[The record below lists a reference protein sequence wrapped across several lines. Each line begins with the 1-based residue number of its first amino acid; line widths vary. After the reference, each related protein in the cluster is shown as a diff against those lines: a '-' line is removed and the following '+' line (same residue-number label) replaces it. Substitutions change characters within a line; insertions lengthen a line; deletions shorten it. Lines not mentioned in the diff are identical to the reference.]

1 MKKSAKI
8 YSWIIL
14 SIFVQIVI
22 LFYFNNFYFKNGI
35 DITSTN
41 IDVVD
46 TPKEDKSITIPQ
58 GATDIKV
65 SYDGTFVSYYLNDN
79 IVVYDAVNKKQLKTL
94 SAPQNKEFTFYKWLP
109 DKNMVIY
116 AVCPKDNMSGELKIF
131 TYDFDIQEDP
141 LRDYTGITT
150 LPRGSRI
157 ESVELSPQTN
167 VVYIK
172 IKTSSTKA
180 SVFKFDVMNNQSYVM
195 TTDISTV
202 IKQANYV
209 EKIVYQDSKGKV
221 FIREGGTGKTKQLS
235 LKNKAALLSID
246 LEDKVYV
253 GELSNNGLVEKV
265 YYGGIGTEFKNWDSI
280 SLKKPVKPEDIFVTG
295 NGAVYE
301 VDEASNT
308 MYAITNSKDIKYK
321 GKLITVLNDYIVSLD
336 GDKLKLEAFDT
347 DSIKN

>member
-1 MKKSAKI
+1 MRRSAKI

-14 SIFVQIVI
+14 SILVQIVI
-22 LFYFNNFYFKNGI
+22 LFYFNNFYFKDGI

-65 SYDGTFVSYYLNDN
+65 SNDGTFVSYYLNNN
-79 IVVYDAVNKKQLKTL
+79 IVVYDAANKKEAKTL
-94 SAPQNKEFTFYKWLP
+94 YAPNSKEFTFYKWLP
-109 DKNMVIY
+109 DKNMIIY
-116 AVCPKDNMSGELKIF
+116 AVGPKSGMSGEIKIS
-131 TYDFDIQEDP
+131 TYDFDIQQDP
-141 LRDYTGITT
+141 LRDYPGMTN
-150 LPRGSRI
+150 LPKGSRI

-167 VVYIK
+167 VVYFK
-172 IKTSSTKA
+172 VKTSSSKA
-180 SVFKFDVMNNQSYVM
+180 SLYKLDVMNNLSFAMSIDVN
-195 TTDISTV
+195 TI
-202 IKQANYV
+202 IKEANYV

-235 LKNKAALLSID
+235 LKNKAAVLSID

-253 GELSNNGLVEKV
+253 GELGDNDLVEKV
-265 YYGGIGTEFKNWDSI
+265 YYGGIGTEFKSWDSI
-280 SLKKPVKPEDIFVTG
+280 SLKKPVKPEDIFVTS
-295 NGAVYE
+295 NGVVYE

-308 MYAITNSKDIKYK
+308 MYAITNSKDVKYK